1 MSSDQPFKT
10 YEVTTVKRLTVA
22 TITEENI
29 GQIAKTIGGIVDYS
43 GERPVLR
50 ESDGRMRWTVG
61 MDVSPFDGGLSNSS
75 GFKTG
80 QGVTSVR
87 EVPDEH

>member
-1 MSSDQPFKT
+1 MNDNPFKV
-10 YEVTTVKRLTVA
+10 YEVTRVERRAIA

-29 GQIAKTIGGIVDYS
+29 GQIARTVGGIVDYS
-43 GERPVLR
+43 GEQPVLR
-50 ESDGRMRWTVG
+50 EPDGRMRWTVG

-80 QGVTSVR
+80 PGVTSVR
-87 EVPDEH
+87 EVPNEQ